1 MFDEQ
6 PFLSTFQFAPRWKGV
21 KNKQGYE
28 KRGRRGRG
36 CPFEG
41 RKRRE
46 EASRYRRRKERKERR
61 GKRAK
66 FVRLK
71 MHNSLLFT
79 ARSIDQSLI
88 HFLLCPIVPE
98 NYVAQIQ
105 LRINASFLSPIVST
119 FSTIFLR
126 HVWIRRVA
134 LLLRIHWPFDKPFV
148 PPFSS
153 EITALFPFLNGFCTT
168 GSFEIVETG
177 NCFSFQVQCSVNYV
191 LWFLGRIEFNYDFEY
206 RPKNLPM

>member
-1 MFDEQ
+1 
-6 PFLSTFQFAPRWKGV
+6 
-21 KNKQGYE
+21 
-28 KRGRRGRG
+28 
-36 CPFEG
+36 
-41 RKRRE
+41 
-46 EASRYRRRKERKERR
+46 
-61 GKRAK
+61 
-66 FVRLK
+66 

-79 ARSIDQSLI
+79 ARSIDRSLI

-206 RPKNLPM
+206 RPRTIYRCKKQDEDPQGMEFKCNPLYITHLSFCKQHNPLLQNIFKQFIQTSYREINCD

>member
-1 MFDEQ
+1 MKNEGGEDEVV
-6 PFLSTFQFAPRWKGV
+6 LSRGGKEE
-21 KNKQGYE
+21 KKQVDIEGKE
-28 KRGRRGRG
+28 KERKEE
-36 CPFEG
+36 EG

-46 EASRYRRRKERKERR
+46 IRSFEIWIIRFCLQRD
-61 GKRAK
+61 
-66 FVRLK
+66 
-71 MHNSLLFT
+71 
-79 ARSIDQSLI
+79 RSIDRSLI
-88 HFLLCPIVPE
+88 HFLLCPIVRE

-105 LRINASFLSPIVST
+105 LRINASFLYSIVPT

-168 GSFEIVETG
+168 GSFEIVETMERG
-177 NCFSFQVQCSVNYV
+177 KLFFLPSSV
-191 LWFLGRIEFNYDFEY
+191 LGELRTLVPWKDWI
-206 RPKNLPM
+206 